1 MRVEAWLMV
10 WPVGTVTVFYNERD
24 AIANAKK
31 HGFAL
36 IEINREVTEGEG
48 L

>member
-1 MRVEAWLMV
+1 MI
-10 WPVGTVTVFYNERD
+10 WPDGCITVYYNVNV
-24 AIANAKK
+24 AIIHIKK

-36 IEINREVTEGEG
+36 IEIDREVTEGEG

>member
-1 MRVEAWLMV
+1 MNPYQPPDDES
-10 WPVGTVTVFYNERD
+10 E

-36 IEINREVTEGEG
+36 VPIDREVTEGEG
-48 L
+48 LS